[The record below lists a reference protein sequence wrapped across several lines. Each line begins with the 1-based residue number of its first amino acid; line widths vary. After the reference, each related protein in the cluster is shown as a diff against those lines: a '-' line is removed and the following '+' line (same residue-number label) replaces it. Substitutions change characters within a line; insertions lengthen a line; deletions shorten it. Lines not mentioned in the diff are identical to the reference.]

1 MYFKTNA
8 HLHPHT
14 IASWFILFIT
24 QILSP
29 PHKILLQC
37 CKANLIIFGGAPL
50 YRLIYTHFYTLNEI
64 TVGNIR
70 HAINSMYMCFY
81 VFVIKATCSSN
92 WISLMSQVI
101 FNMSIK
107 TDNFFLIICHL
118 ILWEIKDKS
127 TFFYV
132 HQLLQ
137 IKHMY
142 ISLGNLNI
150 IFTCWLLHVS
160 LSDWRKMSP
169 GDKICRD
176 RGDKLSKTSAPCSIF
191 TLIDNRKM
199 WEESMVCTW
208 TSNSLLTGSPSFNHL
223 TLAGYTKE

>member
-1 MYFKTNA
+1 MLESHTDYFWGGSSLSLNLYTF
-8 HLHPHT
+8 LH
-14 IASWFILFIT
+14 IL
-24 QILSP
+24 
-29 PHKILLQC
+29 H
-37 CKANLIIFGGAPL
+37 
-50 YRLIYTHFYTLNEI
+50 EI

-81 VFVIKATCSSN
+81 VFVIKTTCSSN

-101 FNMSIK
+101 LNLSIK

-142 ISLGNLNI
+142 TSLGNLNI

-191 TLIDNRKM
+191 TLN
-199 WEESMVCTW
+199 W
-208 TSNSLLTGSPSFNHL
+208 
-223 TLAGYTKE
+223 